1 MFSMKFG
8 LSKLSNV
15 NQRIIAGLTGAFLVV
30 SLVCFSEWTYFLLFF
45 SICFFVLNEFYN
57 LLRKADIKPNKIF
70 GISSGMTIYTLVFF
84 IENGLLNFQFYYLLF
99 PFLFCL
105 FLIELFQQNEKP
117 FVNIAFTFLGNIY
130 IAFPFALLHAC
141 AFAFGS
147 VYHYEIILG
156 ILLLIWANDIG
167 GFFSGMLLG
176 RNKLFIRVSPK
187 KTWEGSVGG
196 ALLTI
201 FTGLTLSLFYK
212 DLTAIDWFIMAFVI
226 VVIGS
231 CGDLVESLL
240 KRSLAIK
247 DSGNTIPGHGGFLD
261 RFDSLLLSA
270 PFIAAF
276 LKIIQIIA

>member
-1 MFSMKFG
+1 MLSMKFG
-8 LSKLSNV
+8 INKLSNV
-15 NQRIIAGLTGAFLVV
+15 QQRVIAGTIGGALVISMV
-30 SLVCFSEWTYFLLFF
+30 ILSEWTYFILFF
-45 SICFFVLNEFYN
+45 GICLLALIEFYN
-57 LLRKADIKPNKIF
+57 LLSKVDIKPNKVF
-70 GISSGMTIYTLVFF
+70 GILSGMIIYTFVFF
-84 IENGLLNFQFYYLLF
+84 IETGILDLKFYFLLF
-99 PFLFCL
+99 PFLFSL

-130 IAFPFALLHAC
+130 IAFPFALLHVT
-141 AFAFGS
+141 AFAYGAT
-147 VYHYEIILG
+147 YHFELILG
-156 ILLLIWANDIG
+156 ILFLVWANDIG

-176 RNKLFIRVSPK
+176 RNKLFLRVSPK

-201 FTGLTLSLFYK
+201 FTSLTLSIFWNQNLN
-212 DLTAIDWFIMAFVI
+212 AIQWLIMAFII

-247 DSGNTIPGHGGFLD
+247 DSGDVIPGHGGFLD

-276 LKIIQIIA
+276 LKIFS